1 MKCATEHL
9 YSVTHSPSCLLYP
22 FDRYQFDPQT
32 VGIPRCTILDLKGGG
47 PEENA
52 QALKDVLRGG
62 NHSDAKRDAIVLNA
76 GMGNYVYGLAPS
88 IAEGMALARKSL
100 EAGLAEE
107 KLQQWIAASQRCV
120 VHK

>member
-1 MKCATEHL
+1 M
-9 YSVTHSPSCLLYP
+9 
-22 FDRYQFDPQT
+22 
-32 VGIPRCTILDLKGGG
+32 GIPRCTILDLKGGG

-52 QALKDVLRGG
+52 QALRDVLRGG
-62 NHSDAKRDAIVLNA
+62 KHTDAKRDAIVLNA

-88 IAEGMALARKSL
+88 IAEGMALARKTL

-107 KLQQWIAASQRCV
+107 KLQQWIAASQRCD